1 MGEREPQRLT
11 RRTQKPH
18 GFRRGV
24 FAEKVV
30 NVKQKTLR
38 WNVHGKCYDIYQN
51 YYITFSMFL
60 LIFLFCF

>member
-24 FAEKVV
+24 LLKKVV
-30 NVKQKTLR
+30 HVKQKR
-38 WNVHGKCYDIYQN
+38 G
-51 YYITFSMFL
+51 
-60 LIFLFCF
+60 